1 MSQRGV
7 ERTVGKL
14 ITDQGFREEFFRSP
28 AVASLRIGVELT
40 REETDALLRIPTPAL
55 VDFCACLDDRIC
67 KLHISKEPVA
77 QESTR

>member
-1 MSQRGV
+1 
-7 ERTVGKL
+7 
-14 ITDQGFREEFFRSP
+14 
-28 AVASLRIGVELT
+28 
-40 REETDALLRIPTPAL
+40 L